1 MIMEWFISR
10 QYIENDIFVTEYWNR
25 DSQSWQDK
33 QGGKA
38 YTQRGA
44 YIVMKRLFKRHSFYT
59 CLSVDAYRQAI

>member
-1 MIMEWFISR
+1 VQWFISR

-38 YTQRGA
+38 YTERGA
-44 YIVMKRLFKRHSFYT
+44 HIMMQRLFKRHFFFT
-59 CLSVDAYRQAI
+59 CLSVTAYRATI